1 MMHHKVTMIRKTT
14 KNQDL
19 TICLREPAQ
28 QWCDGLPVPVPV
40 PVPVTVPVTVP
51 VPVTVTVTVTV
62 VAPEIV
68 KFIAQQG
75 KGYLVTA
82 KYEG

>member
-1 MMHHKVTMIRKTT
+1 MPACCEQAMMHHKVTMIRKTT

-40 PVPVTVPVTVP
+40 PVPVTVPVTV
-51 VPVTVTVTVTV
+51 TV